1 MPIKA
6 FEFTSSA
13 DLMDQKQ
20 AQIAQMRQAAVQAN
34 DPVQM
39 QLANSQTLI
48 DTLFGDPEIQ
58 KAQEIESVIA
68 DSMNLEKEEGE
79 DDLDFQI
86 RQQKAV
92 REGTAKLDPNVA
104 VQANQQLAQ
113 LQVER
118 EERDRLLAD
127 RAEDKELFRRET
139 KKYEHENTHV
149 ILAKDRRGNTRLVK
163 QGEFDDTPKTWGEL
177 EIEKAELAASDPE
190 NTYAV
195 VRLADLLDGSARKK
209 NGEFK
214 LPVGAQAK
222 FFDAIHAVNGVYT
235 GVTELSKSLQD
246 NMFALTVGGDL
257 EANAASLGTR
267 VQAESRGYY
276 GAQQDAEGNY
286 LTEEE
291 INSRLKSDDSMI
303 DRLMGNVEDRIG
315 KGNKAGAIRAQV
327 KELAYKLAKTLDS
340 GGRLSDQDVDMAIEM
355 IVGNGDPAELARL
368 LKLRLDKTYAQIETR
383 KEAALRGE
391 VYGPTGYQ
399 EALQVDI
406 LRKQADEAVA
416 ELAKQIQDW
425 KKAGGQDASIGQY
438 QRQGQATVSPENA
451 KASGKPE
458 NVDMGDGFSA
468 TIQRR

>member
-1 MPIKA
+1 
-6 FEFTSSA
+6 
-13 DLMDQKQ
+13 MDQKQ

-58 KAQEIESVIA
+58 KAKEIETVIS

-86 RQQKAV
+86 RQQKAI

-139 KKYEHENTHV
+139 KAYEHENTHV

-177 EIEKAELAASDPE
+177 EREKAELAASDTE
-190 NTYAV
+190 NTYEV
-195 VRLADLLDGSARKK
+195 VRLSDLLDGSARDKD
-209 NGEFK
+209 GEFK
-214 LPVGAQAK
+214 LPVGAQK
-222 FFDAIHAVNGVYT
+222 TFFDGIHAVNDVYR
-235 GVTELSKSLQD
+235 GVTELSTSLKE
-246 NMFALTVGGDL
+246 NMFALTVGGEL

-276 GAQQDAEGNY
+276 GAQQDAKGNY

-291 INSRLKSDDSMI
+291 INANLAADETMISRVW
-303 DRLMGNVEDRIG
+303 GNVEERIR

-327 KELAYKLAKTLDS
+327 KELAYKLAKTLDP

-355 IVGNGDPAELARL
+355 IVGNGDPTELARL

-383 KEAALRGE
+383 KESALRGE
-391 VYGPTGYQ
+391 VYGKTGYD
-399 EALQVDI
+399 EAIQMDA
-406 LRKQADEAVA
+406 LRKQADAAVA
-416 ELAKQIQDW
+416 ELAKQIQEW
-425 KKAGGQDASIGQY
+425 KKAEGQKESIAEY
-438 QRQGQATVSPENA
+438 QRQGQATGSPENA
-451 KASGKPE
+451 KASGEPE
-458 NVDMGDGFSA
+458 SVDMGGGW
-468 TIQRR
+468 TVTYN